1 VKRLHGCFP
10 VHRRSED
17 IVETMLV
24 WEEVLQDIS
33 RSKGVVREAIE
44 DVYTCSNGSVDDR
57 NEMHNVEEN
66 ESG

>member
-1 VKRLHGCFP
+1 
-10 VHRRSED
+10 
-17 IVETMLV
+17 V